1 MLEKYA
7 KEIERFVPSIVQKN
21 KSAVM
26 PDRKQFT
33 RLLSSATAF
42 RKVPGISERVDADT
56 DYTVDRE
63 TLNTVKDFLKKMY
76 RIDSRESLIEY
87 QRVQF
92 RGSVQ
97 YEQFMTFWKE
107 APLFDLNEL
116 NPEGKKAF
124 DKTISLAEPFY
135 PLLQEKGFY
144 AWDISEYIGICRI
157 AMGCGIINEDEFD
170 EITDRF
176 VRKAQVFYHSFK
188 DYALSYICG
197 ALFFSASSFDDQEG
211 LDQFFGIQKS
221 ILEHLFGDDGEWS
234 TFKWYVPREREWVQI
249 YPGEPGCFV
258 TKAALDQGIEYM
270 YRDNAAP
277 ERPDSGW
284 RFFHGDET
292 DEYANDPANIQIV
305 SLNTVCNLCP
315 SVLAFLEAPVD
326 SAYAWNGKDWIKET

>member
-1 MLEKYA
+1 MLEKHV
-7 KEIERFVPSIVQKN
+7 KEIEQFVPSIVQKN

-33 RLLSSATAF
+33 RLLSAATAF

-56 DYTVDRE
+56 DYVVDRD
-63 TLNTVKDFLKKMY
+63 TLKTVRDFLKKMY

-87 QRVQF
+87 QRIQF

-211 LDQFFGIQKS
+211 LDLFFGIQKS

-270 YRDNAAP
+270 YRDNAVP
-277 ERPDSGW
+277 DRPDSGW

-315 SVLAFLEAPVD
+315 SVLAFLEAPAD